1 MFSSRLPL
9 SNLIELC
16 RVSKHYL
23 GSGLM
28 LRDVYRQQA
37 AKGPLAVRP
46 VASRIAAELERGGG
60 LEDALK
66 HEQKVFPPLLIAL
79 ARVGEQTGMLPEV
92 FGELEK
98 YYVRQQQLRRQFISQ
113 ITWPMIQFFGA
124 IFVVAGLIFVM
135 GIIPTATD
143 LTGKRFDPV
152 GLGLLGPSGATRFL
166 SIVFGTMLLMLI
178 LYWVTTRLLRRR
190 AIVHTL
196 FLHLPALGPCLQA
209 LALSRFCLALR
220 LTTETALPI
229 GRAIR
234 LSMQATG
241 NAAFEARADR
251 AIASVKAGDDL
262 TAALSRTRLFPE
274 DFLRILHTA
283 EESGRLTEVLQHQGE
298 HYDDESSRRL
308 AILTGLASYG
318 VWLFVAAIIIVAIF
332 RIFGSYISLIDQ
344 FL

>member
-1 MFSSRLPL
+1 MPLTSRLSV

-28 LRDVYRQQA
+28 LRDVFRQQA

-46 VASRIAAELERGGG
+46 VAGRIAAELERGGG

-66 HEQKVFPPLLIAL
+66 REQKAFPPLLVAL

-98 YYVRQQQLRRQFISQ
+98 YYTRQQQLRRQFVAQ
-113 ITWPMIQFFGA
+113 ITWPLIQFFGA

-135 GIIPTATD
+135 GIIPTAND

-152 GLGLLGPSGATRFL
+152 GLGLLGPSGAAKFL
-166 SIVFGTMLLMLI
+166 GIVFGSMLFLLI
-178 LYWVTTRLLRRR
+178 LYWISTRVLRRR
-190 AIVHTL
+190 ATVHAL
-196 FLHLPALGPCLQA
+196 CLRLPAIGPCQRA
-209 LALSRFCLALR
+209 LAMSRFCLALR
-220 LTTETALPI
+220 LTTETAMPI

-234 LSMQATG
+234 LSMRATG
-241 NAAFEARADR
+241 NAAFEVRADQ
-251 AIASVKAGDDL
+251 AISAVKAGDEL
-262 TAALSRTRLFPE
+262 TAALGRTGIFPE

-283 EESGRLTEVLQHQGE
+283 EESGRLTEVLQQQGN
-298 HYDDESSRRL
+298 HYDEESSRRL

-318 VWLFVAAIIIVAIF
+318 VWFFVGALLIFAIF
-332 RIFGSYISLIDQ
+332 RIFGSYIALLNQ
-344 FL
+344 F